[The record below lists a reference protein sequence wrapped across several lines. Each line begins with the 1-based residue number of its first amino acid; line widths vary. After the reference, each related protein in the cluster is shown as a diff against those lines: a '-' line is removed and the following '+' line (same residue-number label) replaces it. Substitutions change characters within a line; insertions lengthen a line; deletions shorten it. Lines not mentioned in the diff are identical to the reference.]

1 MKYGTEEQ
9 KQEFIA
15 PFTQGEKIGCFAL
28 SEPGNGSDA
37 GAAST
42 TAKLVGDEWVLN
54 GVCSRFKVA
63 RHGLHFNDCIAN
75 CHDAQWVA
83 VYTGGAIVYTQL
95 LTVSA
100 ELECSW

>member
-1 MKYGTEEQ
+1 MQSLYSWPIMKYGTEEQ

-54 GVCSRFKVA
+54 GVCPAPLAV
-63 RHGLHFNDCIAN
+63 RHGR
-75 CHDAQWVA
+75 
-83 VYTGGAIVYTQL
+83 
-95 LTVSA
+95 
-100 ELECSW
+100 